1 MPDTEVLYG
10 KSDEAT
16 AKVAEIDKAFNDALY
31 QIELVAHD
39 LQSRFKVSDR
49 DHRRFLDAA
58 SEHLQDM
65 LGDIREGYV
74 DAMNEADDA
83 ICNIEYA
90 ELERQRPVL

>member
-1 MPDTEVLYG
+1 MADTEILYG
-10 KSDEAT
+10 KSDEARG
-16 AKVAEIDKAFNDALY
+16 KVAEIDKAFNDALY
-31 QIELVAHD
+31 QIELIAHD

-58 SEHLQDM
+58 SEYLQDM

-74 DAMNEADDA
+74 EAMNEADDA

-90 ELERQRPVL
+90 ALERQRPVL